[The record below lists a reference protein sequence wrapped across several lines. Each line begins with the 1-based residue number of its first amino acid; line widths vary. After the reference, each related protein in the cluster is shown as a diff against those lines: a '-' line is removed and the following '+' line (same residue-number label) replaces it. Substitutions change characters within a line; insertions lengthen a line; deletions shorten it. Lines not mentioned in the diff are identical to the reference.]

1 MGHLLQAAI
10 AAHGGLD
17 RWNSYRKV
25 SLDLSVGGALWDF
38 KGQTGLF
45 RDAHY
50 EAELNA
56 QRAILGRFGGPDQR
70 VRFSP
75 NKLVLETASGEPIES
90 RDNPREAFKGH
101 QSDTPWDR
109 LHAAYFDGYALWTYL
124 TQPFLYSYPGFE
136 TIEIEPWEEDG
147 HTWRRLAV
155 TFPDTNANHNAE
167 QVFYYDEQFMQR
179 RMDYSPDV
187 TGNPPIAQYTFDAET
202 FDGFVFP
209 TRRLVH
215 RHDAN
220 GVADQSVAV
229 ITVDVRSV
237 AVEQG

>member
-1 MGHLLQAAI
+1 MSHLLQAAI

-75 NKLVLETASGEPIES
+75 NRIVLETASGEPIEL
-90 RDNPREAFKGH
+90 RENPRDAFRGH
-101 QSDTPWDR
+101 QNDTP
-109 LHAAYFDGYALWTYL
+109 
-124 TQPFLYSYPGFE
+124 
-136 TIEIEPWEEDG
+136 
-147 HTWRRLAV
+147 
-155 TFPDTNANHNAE
+155 
-167 QVFYYDEQFMQR
+167 
-179 RMDYSPDV
+179 
-187 TGNPPIAQYTFDAET
+187 
-202 FDGFVFP
+202 
-209 TRRLVH
+209 
-215 RHDAN
+215 
-220 GVADQSVAV
+220 
-229 ITVDVRSV
+229 
-237 AVEQG
+237 